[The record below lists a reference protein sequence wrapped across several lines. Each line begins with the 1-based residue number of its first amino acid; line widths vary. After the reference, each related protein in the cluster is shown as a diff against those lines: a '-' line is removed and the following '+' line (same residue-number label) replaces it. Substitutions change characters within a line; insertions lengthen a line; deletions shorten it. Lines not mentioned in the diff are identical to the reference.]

1 MTTTTKMCEKDN
13 QLKRQLSKVL
23 LISCIHNHNKR
34 TKVTGDN
41 TSFPVI

>member
-1 MTTTTKMCEKDN
+1 MRTTTKVCEKEN

-23 LISCIHNHNKR
+23 LISCIHNQNKR

-41 TSFPVI
+41 TSFPII